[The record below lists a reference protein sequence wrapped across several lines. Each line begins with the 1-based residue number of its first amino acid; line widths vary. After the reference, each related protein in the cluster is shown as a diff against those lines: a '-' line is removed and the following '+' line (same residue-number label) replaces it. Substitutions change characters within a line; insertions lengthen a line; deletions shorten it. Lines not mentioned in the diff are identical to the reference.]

1 MRRRQFITLLGGAA
15 VAWPLATRA
24 QQQVPVVGFLSGA
37 SQEGW
42 TTFAAAFRQGL
53 NEAGYVEGQNVTIE
67 LDRSGIR
74 GNSRR
79 ENLFHDAAC
88 AGEVGRTA
96 DCESPRDPSD
106 HVTEQAGSPTMLDRL
121 PAFD

>member
-67 LDRSGIR
+67 LGSFRHTR
-74 GNSRR
+74 QQPARKPLSRR
-79 ENLFHDAAC
+79 GLRRR
-88 AGEVGRTA
+88 GRA
-96 DCESPRDPSD
+96 N
-106 HVTEQAGSPTMLDRL
+106 G
-121 PAFD
+121 